1 MRGLGERTKLIFFGF
16 CGQPG
21 VPQDEIDIA
30 AGKRLVLTELDRRG
44 SSCPTLFA
52 WDGIKF
58 GFISDVIGA
67 GVVGHWTSPV
77 ERNIPD
83 PDEWIKIDGAD

>member
-1 MRGLGERTKLIFFGF
+1 MLGLGGADQADILRLLWPT
-16 CGQPG
+16 G

-30 AGKRLVLTELDRRG
+30 AGKAPGADGVGPSRQFLPDAVRLGRQQ
-44 SSCPTLFA
+44 
-52 WDGIKF
+52 F
-58 GFISDVIGA
+58 GFVSDVIGA